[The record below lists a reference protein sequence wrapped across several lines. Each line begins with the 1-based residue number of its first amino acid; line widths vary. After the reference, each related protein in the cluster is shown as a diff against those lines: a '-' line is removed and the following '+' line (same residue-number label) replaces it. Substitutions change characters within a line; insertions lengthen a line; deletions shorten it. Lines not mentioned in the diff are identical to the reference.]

1 MTLATLADQAECI
14 AAAARLMLETLRAGG
29 QVLTAGNGGSA
40 AEAMHMAEELVGRF
54 RTNRRSLPAVS
65 LVSDGTALT
74 CIGND
79 FGFDEVFARQIEG
92 LGRSGDLLVLFSTSG
107 AAANLRRAVTAARA
121 RKMRVLLLLGRDGGP
136 LAGTGDLEIIVKGQA
151 TERIQEAHQ
160 VILHVLL
167 DAVEQDFTQGGLVP
181 APQSLSGTSSGTLS
195 TKLPTKLPT
204 KVRRQRVASRK
215 KPGVHHA

>member
-1 MTLATLADQAECI
+1 MDVSVDDANLQARCREHVLAAAATIAALAEQAVRI
-14 AAAARLMLETLRAGG
+14 AAAARLMVETLRAGG

-92 LGRSGDLLVLFSTSG
+92 LGRTGDLLVLFSTSG
-107 AAANLRRAVTAARA
+107 AAVNLRRAVTAARA
-121 RKMRVLLLLGRDGGP
+121 RQVRVLLLLGRDGGA
-136 LAGTGDLEIIVKGQA
+136 LAGTGDQEIIVRGQA

-167 DAVEQDFTQGGLVP
+167 DAVELAFPHV
-181 APQSLSGTSSGTLS
+181 
-195 TKLPTKLPT
+195 
-204 KVRRQRVASRK
+204 
-215 KPGVHHA
+215 

>member
-1 MTLATLADQAECI
+1 MAAHCREQVLAAAALMGALAEQADGI
-14 AAAARLMLETLRAGG
+14 AAAARLMIATLQAGG

-65 LVSDGTALT
+65 LAADGTALT

-92 LGRSGDLLVLFSTSG
+92 LGRPGDLLVLFSTSG
-107 AAANLRRAVTAARA
+107 SAVNLRRAVAAAHA
-121 RKMRVLLLLGRDGGP
+121 RQMRVLLLLGRDGGP
-136 LAGTGDLEIIVKGQA
+136 LAGTGDLEILVHGGA

-160 VILHVLL
+160 VLLHVLL
-167 DAVEQDFTQGGLVP
+167 DAVELAFT
-181 APQSLSGTSSGTLS
+181 
-195 TKLPTKLPT
+195 
-204 KVRRQRVASRK
+204 
-215 KPGVHHA
+215 

>member
-1 MTLATLADQAECI
+1 MDIPDADRNLAAHCGAQVQVAAATI
-14 AAAARLMLETLRAGG
+14 AALAAQADGIASAARLLIETLQAGG

-54 RTNRRSLPAVS
+54 RSNRRSLPAVS

-79 FGFDEVFARQIEG
+79 FGFDELFARQIEG
-92 LGRSGDLLVLFSTSG
+92 LGRPGDLLVLFSTSG
-107 AAANLRRAVTAARA
+107 AAANLRRAVAAARA
-121 RKMRVLLLLGRDGGP
+121 KQVRVLLLLGRDGGP
-136 LAGTGDLEIIVKGQA
+136 LAGAGDLEIIVQGQA

-167 DAVEQDFTQGGLVP
+167 DAVERAFAQ
-181 APQSLSGTSSGTLS
+181 
-195 TKLPTKLPT
+195 
-204 KVRRQRVASRK
+204 
-215 KPGVHHA
+215 